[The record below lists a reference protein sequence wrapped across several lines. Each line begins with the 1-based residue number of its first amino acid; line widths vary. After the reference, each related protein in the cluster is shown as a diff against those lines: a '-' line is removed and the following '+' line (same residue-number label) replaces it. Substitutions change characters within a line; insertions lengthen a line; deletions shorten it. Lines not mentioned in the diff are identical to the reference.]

1 VTSVAARTC
10 HRFGAGKS
18 NQGFTL
24 IELIMVIVLLGV
36 LAVAVVPRFADKGD
50 FDAVGYA
57 HRLESVLRFAHK
69 TAIAQR
75 HMVRVDISNA
85 PASADPIITLAGAGV
100 TACTAATIT
109 TAVALPTI
117 GQRPK
122 TAVTVTTTPASTSS
136 FCFDPLGRPYAA
148 GGPPMVPMA
157 QLRLDV
163 NNATGDVIRSFY
175 VEAST
180 GYIHE

>member
-1 VTSVAARTC
+1 MNRLEVCFSDHLC
-10 HRFGAGKS
+10 AGKS
-18 NQGFTL
+18 CRGFTL

-36 LAVAVVPRFADKGD
+36 LAVVVVPRFADKGD

-75 HMVRVDISNA
+75 QLVRVDISNA
-85 PASADPIITLAGAGV
+85 PDAADPGVMLADAGT
-100 TACTAATIT
+100 TACTTAAMT
-109 TAVALPTI
+109 TAVAMPAI

-122 TAVTVTTTPASTSS
+122 TAVTVTTTPTGTTS
-136 FCFDPLGRPYAA
+136 FCFDPLGRPYAQ
-148 GGPPMVPMA
+148 GGPPLVPLTR
-157 QLRLDV
+157 LRLDI

-180 GYIHE
+180 GYVHE